1 MRILVTGAN
10 GQLGSELLRV
20 LSEKGHTIV
29 GTARNIDSLPTHPN
43 VSYLTLDLTETETI
57 SSVLATAAPDAVIHC
72 ASYVAVDKAEE
83 EADLCYLVNETATE
97 RIAAYCGEQD
107 IPLLYTSTDYVFDGS
122 GDRPWEATDS
132 PNPLN
137 VYGASKYAGELAVAR
152 LAPKHFVVRI
162 CWTYAKNTTNFV
174 NTMLSLAKTRDTLS
188 VVDDQFGSPTYI
200 PDLAP
205 LLCDM
210 ISTDK
215 YGVYHAANEG
225 FCSRY
230 EFAKEIFR
238 LANLPVTVLPVPGTA
253 YPSKAHR
260 PDNCRLSTTFLTEQ
274 GFSRLPSWQDG
285 LQKFFME

>member
-20 LSEKGHTIV
+20 LSEKGHLVI
-29 GTARNIDSLPTHPN
+29 GTTRNIDPLPVIPN
-43 VSYLTLDLTETETI
+43 VSYLTLDLTETEKI
-57 SSVLATAAPDAVIHC
+57 HSVLTTATPDAVIHC

-122 GDRPWEATDS
+122 GTKPWEVTDA
-132 PNPLN
+132 PHPLN

-152 LAPKHFVVRI
+152 LAPKHFIVRI

-174 NTMLSLAKTRDTLS
+174 NTMLSLAKTRNTLS
-188 VVDDQFGSPTYI
+188 VVDDQFGGPTYI

-210 ISTDK
+210 ITTDN
-215 YGVYHAANEG
+215 YGIYHAANEG

-238 LANLPVTVLPVPGTA
+238 LANLPVTVVPVPSAA
-253 YPSKAHR
+253 YPSKAKR
-260 PDNCRLSTTFLTEQ
+260 PDNSRLSTASLTEN
-274 GFSRLPSWQDG
+274 GFHTLPSWQEG
-285 LQKFFME
+285 LQQFFME

>member
-20 LSEKGHTIV
+20 LSKKGHTVI
-29 GTARNIDSLPTHPN
+29 GTARNIDSLPTLPN
-43 VSYLTLDLTETETI
+43 VSYLMLDLTETENI
-57 SSVLATAAPDAVIHC
+57 QSVLTDAAPDAILHC
-72 ASYVAVDKAEE
+72 ASYVAVDRAEE

-97 RIAAYCGEQD
+97 RIAAYCGEQN

-122 GDRPWEATDS
+122 GSSPWEVTDA
-132 PNPLN
+132 PRPLN

-152 LAPKHFVVRI
+152 LTPKHFIVRI
-162 CWTYAKNTTNFV
+162 CWTYAKNSTNFV

-188 VVDDQFGSPTYI
+188 VVDDQFGAPTYI

-210 ISTDK
+210 ITTDN
-215 YGVYHAANEG
+215 YGIYHAANEG

-238 LANLPVTVLPVPGTA
+238 LANLSVTVVPVPGTA
-253 YPSKAHR
+253 YPGKAKR
-260 PDNCRLSTTFLTEQ
+260 PDNCRLSTTSLTEN
-274 GFSRLPSWQDG
+274 GFHSLPSWQEG
-285 LQKFFME
+285 LQRFFME

>member
-20 LSEKGHTIV
+20 LSEKGHSVI
-29 GTARNIDSLPTHPN
+29 GTARNIDPLPTLPN
-43 VSYLTLDLTETETI
+43 VSYLTLDLTETEKI
-57 SSVLATAAPDAVIHC
+57 HSVLATATPDAIIHC
-72 ASYVAVDKAEE
+72 ASYVAVDRAEE

-122 GDRPWEATDS
+122 GTLPWEVTDV
-132 PNPLN
+132 PHPLN

-152 LAPKHFVVRI
+152 LASKHFIVRI

-188 VVDDQFGSPTYI
+188 VVDDQFGGPTYI

-210 ISTDK
+210 ITTDN
-215 YGVYHAANEG
+215 YGIYHAANEG

-238 LANLPVTVLPVPGTA
+238 LANLPVTVVPVPSAA
-253 YPSKAHR
+253 YPSKAKR
-260 PDNCRLSTTFLTEQ
+260 PDNSRLSTASLTEN
-274 GFSRLPSWQDG
+274 GFHTLPFWQEG
-285 LQKFFME
+285 LQRFFME

>member
-20 LSEKGHTIV
+20 LSKKGHTVI
-29 GTARNIDSLPTHPN
+29 GTARNIDSLPTLPN
-43 VSYLTLDLTETETI
+43 VSYLTLDLTETEKI
-57 SSVLATAAPDAVIHC
+57 QSVLATATPDAIIHC
-72 ASYVAVDKAEE
+72 ASYVAVDRAEE

-107 IPLLYTSTDYVFDGS
+107 ISLLYTSTDYVFDGS
-122 GDRPWEATDS
+122 GTLPWEVTDV
-132 PNPLN
+132 PHPLN

-152 LAPKHFVVRI
+152 LAPKHFIVRI

-174 NTMLSLAKTRDTLS
+174 NTMLSLAKTRNTLS

-210 ISTDK
+210 VMSDN
-215 YGVYHAANEG
+215 YGIYHAANEG

-230 EFAKEIFR
+230 AFAKEIFR
-238 LANLPVTVLPVPGTA
+238 LANLPVTVVPVPSAA
-253 YPSKAHR
+253 YPSKAKR
-260 PDNCRLSTTFLTEQ
+260 PDNSRLSTASLTEN
-274 GFSRLPSWQDG
+274 GFHTLPSWQEG
-285 LQKFFME
+285 LQQFFME

>member
-20 LSEKGHTIV
+20 LSAGGHTVI
-29 GTARNIDSLPTHPN
+29 GTVRDLHALPELPN
-43 VSYLTLDLTETETI
+43 VSYVALDLTETERI
-57 SSVLATAAPDAVIHC
+57 RIVLATAAPDAVIHC

-97 RIAAYCGEQD
+97 RIAAYCGEQN

-122 GDRPWEATDS
+122 GTTPWEVTDA
-132 PNPLN
+132 PHPLN
-137 VYGASKYAGELAVAR
+137 VYGASKYAGELTVAR
-152 LAPKHFVVRI
+152 LAPKHFIVRI
-162 CWTYAKNTTNFV
+162 CWTYAKNATNFV

-188 VVDDQFGSPTYI
+188 VVDDQFGAPTYI

-210 ISTDK
+210 LMTDK
-215 YGVYHAANEG
+215 YGSYHAANEG

-238 LANLPVTVLPVPGTA
+238 LAKLPVTVLPVPSTA
-253 YPSKAHR
+253 YPGKAHR
-260 PDNCRLSTTFLTEQ
+260 PENCRLSTASLTEQ
-274 GFSRLPSWQDG
+274 GFSKLPFWQEG

>member
-20 LSEKGHTIV
+20 LSADGHTVI
-29 GTARNIDSLPTHPN
+29 GTARDIHVLPELTG
-43 VSYLTLDLTETETI
+43 VSYVTLDLSETGKI
-57 SSVLATAAPDAVIHC
+57 QSVLTDAAPDAVIHC
-72 ASYVAVDKAEE
+72 ASYVAVDQAEE
-83 EADLCYLVNETATE
+83 EADLCYLVNKTATE

-122 GDRPWEATDS
+122 GTTPWEVTDT

-152 LAPKHFVVRI
+152 LAPKHFIVRV

-174 NTMLSLAKTRDTLS
+174 NTMLSLAKTRDTLT
-188 VVDDQFGSPTYI
+188 VVDDQFGAPTYI

-205 LLCDM
+205 LLCNM
-210 ISTDK
+210 ITTDK
-215 YGVYHAANEG
+215 YGTYHAANEG

-230 EFAKEIFR
+230 ELAREIFR

-253 YPSKAHR
+253 YPGKAKR
-260 PDNCRLSTTFLTEQ
+260 PDNCRLSTTSLTEQ
-274 GFSRLPSWQDG
+274 GFFKLPLWQDG
-285 LQKFFME
+285 LRRFFME